1 MIRKRRRWLAVWVML
16 GVVFAQI
23 VTAAHACVLVV
34 PVSHAVALVQSAG
47 DSMPSDCGAMEMAA
61 AADAKVCESH
71 CAHGQQIDLQ
81 PDAPV
86 AAIAPQLALTVDVAS
101 STAPRSFDK
110 TFIYARSNAPPVSIL
125 FSRFLS

>member
-1 MIRKRRRWLAVWVML
+1 MIRKRRRWLAAWVML
-16 GVVFAQI
+16 GIVFAQI
-23 VTAAHACVLVV
+23 VTAAHACLLVV
-34 PVSHAVALVQSAG
+34 PVSQTMALLQSAD

-71 CAHGQQIDLQ
+71 CAYGHQIDMQ

-86 AAIAPQLALTVDVAS
+86 AAIAPQLALTVEVAS

-110 TFIYARSNAPPVSIL
+110 TFIYARSTAPPVSIL
-125 FSRFLS
+125 YSRFLS

>member
-1 MIRKRRRWLAVWVML
+1 ML
-16 GVVFAQI
+16 GVVVAQI
-23 VTAAHACVLVV
+23 VTVAHACLLVV
-34 PVSHAVALVQSAG
+34 PVSHAVALVQSAD
-47 DSMPSDCGAMEMAA
+47 DSMPPDCAGMEMAA

-71 CAHGQQIDLQ
+71 CAYGQQIDMQ
-81 PDAPV
+81 PDPSV
-86 AAIAPQLALTVDVAS
+86 AAIAPQPALTVFVAS